1 MLVTSSCGS
10 RNNQTYIG
18 LTRQN
23 LVIKI
28 VLSCSSVNGMM
39 MQMLADNDHHS
50 IEVGHRTIIFTV
62 LFLVFLFALWKLT
75 NILLGIFIAYLL
87 MTAINP
93 FVSWLERFRVPRQ
106 LSALVILLTIVA
118 ALVSGIAALVPPV
131 VEQTGAFLAQLPEL
145 MGKLGIEL
153 NQSLISSQLGSI
165 PQNIFKI
172 VSGAFSNAIAVFTIL
187 VMTYYLALE
196 RHALGKRLTF
206 LFGDGEQEI
215 EELLLH
221 VEMRLGG
228 WFRGQ
233 IILCSIIG
241 VAVYIGLL
249 ALSIPYAVPL
259 AIIAGVLELVPNI
272 GSTIAAV
279 PAVIVGFTV
288 SPLHGGAVILLYFI
302 IQQLENNF
310 LVPLV
315 MQKAVGLNPLVTIIA
330 LTVGFTLGGPIG
342 TVLSVP
348 LVLTSQVLLPYFYK
362 RSVRK

>member
-1 MLVTSSCGS
+1 
-10 RNNQTYIG
+10 
-18 LTRQN
+18 
-23 LVIKI
+23 
-28 VLSCSSVNGMM
+28 MM
-39 MQMLADNDHHS
+39 TQMPADDNHHS

-62 LFLVFLFALWKLT
+62 LFLVFLFALWKLA

-87 MTAINP
+87 MTAITP
-93 FVSWLERFRVPRQ
+93 LVSWLERIRIPRQ
-106 LSALVILLTIVA
+106 FSALVILFSIVLM
-118 ALVSGIAALVPPV
+118 LVSGIAALVPPV
-131 VEQTGAFLAQLPEL
+131 VEQTGAFLTQLPQL
-145 MGKLGIEL
+145 LSKLGVEL

-172 VSGAFSNAIAVFTIL
+172 ISGAFSNAIAIFTIL
-187 VMTYYLALE
+187 VMSFYLTLE
-196 RHALGKRLTF
+196 RRELSKRLTL

-215 EELLLH
+215 EELLMH
-221 VEMRLGG
+221 IEMRLGG

-233 IILCSIIG
+233 IILCTIIG
-241 VAVYIGLL
+241 VAVYIGLI

-259 AIIAGVLELVPNI
+259 AIIAGVLELVPNL
-272 GSTIAAV
+272 GSTIAAI

-348 LVLTSQVLLPYFYK
+348 LVLTGQVLLPYFYK
-362 RSVRK
+362 RSLKR

>member
-1 MLVTSSCGS
+1 MP
-10 RNNQTYIG
+10 
-18 LTRQN
+18 
-23 LVIKI
+23 
-28 VLSCSSVNGMM
+28 
-39 MQMLADNDHHS
+39 ADDNHHS

-93 FVSWLERFRVPRQ
+93 LVSWLERIRIPRQ
-106 LSALVILLTIVA
+106 ISALVILLSIVLM
-118 ALVSGIAALVPPV
+118 LVSGIAALVPPV
-131 VEQTGAFLAQLPEL
+131 VEQTGSFLTQLPQL
-145 MGKLGIEL
+145 LSKLGVEL

-172 VSGAFSNAIAVFTIL
+172 ISGAFSNAIAIFTIL
-187 VMTYYLALE
+187 VMSFYLTLE
-196 RHALGKRLTF
+196 RRELSKRLTF

-215 EELLLH
+215 EELLVH
-221 VEMRLGG
+221 IEMRLGG

-233 IILCSIIG
+233 IILCTIIG
-241 VAVYIGLL
+241 VAVYIGLI

-259 AIIAGVLELVPNI
+259 AIIAGVLELVPNL
-272 GSTIAAV
+272 GSTIAAI

-348 LVLTSQVLLPYFYK
+348 LVLTGQVLLPYFYK
-362 RSVRK
+362 RSAKR